1 MSEKEL
7 IKICLNEICRKM
19 GYADPV
25 TLRQRDFEHLS
36 DEIEN
41 TTGTLISI
49 STIKRLLNGQFNHL
63 PQAATLNAI
72 ATYLGYKSWHELRR
86 TKQLEHEVR
95 PPHSER
101 SQKKRRLRVSYSIS
115 VLIIVMILFL
125 MIVSLT
131 YFSKHPS
138 IKEKDV
144 SFSVKKTTS
153 NDVPNTVV
161 FTYDIDKVPGDS
173 FFIQQSWDRDRR
185 VKIEKNKHTLTD
197 IYYEPGYHNAKLI
210 INNQVVKTIDV
221 SIPTNGWFFFSKP
234 GFFKGLPTYIQ
245 PAMPVKNGVLSLT
258 REDIIHSKIDA
269 ERENFY
275 YYARFPQK
283 CDVGADNFR
292 LKARIRFKTINNVIC
307 PMILHEVYGQSN
319 SLYFITTLPG
329 CTGNV
334 DVNVGEHFLSG
345 KTTDLSGFGG
355 DICQWQD
362 IEVVV
367 KNKEAHFYI
376 DQREIFTRSYIKS
389 PGLITGLSFM
399 SNGLCEIDYISLKGL
414 DGKVVYEDNF

>member
-161 FTYDIDKVPGDS
+161 FTYDIDK
-173 FFIQQSWDRDRR
+173 
-185 VKIEKNKHTLTD
+185 
-197 IYYEPGYHNAKLI
+197 
-210 INNQVVKTIDV
+210 
-221 SIPTNGWFFFSKP
+221 
-234 GFFKGLPTYIQ
+234 
-245 PAMPVKNGVLSLT
+245 
-258 REDIIHSKIDA
+258 
-269 ERENFY
+269 
-275 YYARFPQK
+275 
-283 CDVGADNFR
+283 
-292 LKARIRFKTINNVIC
+292 
-307 PMILHEVYGQSN
+307 
-319 SLYFITTLPG
+319 
-329 CTGNV
+329 
-334 DVNVGEHFLSG
+334 
-345 KTTDLSGFGG
+345 
-355 DICQWQD
+355 
-362 IEVVV
+362 
-367 KNKEAHFYI
+367 
-376 DQREIFTRSYIKS
+376 
-389 PGLITGLSFM
+389 
-399 SNGLCEIDYISLKGL
+399 
-414 DGKVVYEDNF
+414 